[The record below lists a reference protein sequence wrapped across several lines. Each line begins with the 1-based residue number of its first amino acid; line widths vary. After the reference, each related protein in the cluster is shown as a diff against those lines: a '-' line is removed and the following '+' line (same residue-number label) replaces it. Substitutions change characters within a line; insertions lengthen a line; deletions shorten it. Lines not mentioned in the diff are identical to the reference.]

1 MASLKAFVALT
12 SQDRKLFLRT
22 LALVV
27 AVRIGLF
34 VMSFKRLQRLTSRP
48 VLHGSALRP
57 VSRCVW
63 AVRAASRYVPR
74 ATCLTQALAGQ
85 RILAASGYESRIEI
99 GVAKD
104 ERRRFLAH
112 AWVVSGG
119 EIVIGQ
125 EQADRYIPIAAWNA
139 NLGGTRS

>member
-1 MASLKAFVALT
+1 MSSLKAFATLT
-12 SQDRKLFLRT
+12 SQDRKLFLR
-22 LALVV
+22 ALVLV
-27 AVRIGLF
+27 AVVRLGLF
-34 VMSFKRLQRLTSRP
+34 LLSFKRLQRLTSRP
-48 VLHGSALRP
+48 VLQASPLRP
-57 VSRCVW
+57 VTRCVW

-74 ATCLTQALAGQ
+74 ATCLTQAIAGQ

-104 ERRRFLAH
+104 DRRHFQAH
-112 AWVVSGG
+112 AWVVCGD

>member
-1 MASLKAFVALT
+1 MSSLKAFAALT
-12 SQDRKLFLRT
+12 SQDRRLFLRT
-22 LALVV
+22 LGLVA

-34 VMSFKRLQRLTSRP
+34 LLSFKTLQRLTSRP
-48 VLHGSALRP
+48 VFQGSPLRP
-57 VSRCVW
+57 VGRCVW

-74 ATCLTQALAGQ
+74 ATCLTQALVGQ

-112 AWVVSGG
+112 AWVVCSG

-125 EQADRYIPIAAWNA
+125 EQAGRYIPIAAWNA
-139 NLGGTRS
+139 NFGGTRS